1 MRWSD
6 RQNDGQVTDAM
17 IWLVLFVA
25 VCGIIG
31 ILASSLVHA
40 QTFYSTD
47 EGAGLA
53 VELMPGVTYFS
64 GPRSGFAIET
74 MPGVTRFEWHD
85 AELNASRGTLYDLSP
100 GRTDTEPRRSMLDR
114 PTLLEREPIGRERR
128 IQ

>member
-47 EGAGLA
+47 EGTGLA
-53 VELMPGVTYFS
+53 VELMPGVTYF
-64 GPRSGFAIET
+64 
-74 MPGVTRFEWHD
+74 
-85 AELNASRGTLYDLSP
+85 
-100 GRTDTEPRRSMLDR
+100 
-114 PTLLEREPIGRERR
+114 
-128 IQ
+128 